1 MIGQTV
7 GNYRVTARLGAG
19 GMGEVFRA
27 TDIRLGR
34 EVALKFSAEQF
45 SERFE
50 REARAVAALNHPNI
64 CTLHDVAPNYLVM
77 ELVEGMTLAERIVEG
92 PLPLDEA
99 LAVARQI
106 AAALE
111 EAHEKGITHRDL
123 KPSNIKIK
131 PDGTVKVLDFGLAK
145 IQAAQPTSGID
156 LSAAHGVTL
165 SPTITSPAAITHAG
179 LILGTAAYM
188 APEQA
193 KGKPVDKRA
202 DIWAFGVVL
211 YEMLTGRRPFQGNDV
226 GDLLASVIKEEPAWD
241 DVPLHTRRLLQRCL
255 EKDPRK
261 RLRDASGIE
270 LLLDD
275 VAHAP
280 ATRAARSKPIH
291 HWVIEGVLAAGVLVT
306 AWLLWP
312 ARPADRPLIRL
323 DVYLGPNINPG
334 TLRGTDVVIS
344 PNGDRLAFVSQG
356 GLFVR
361 RLDQPDAIRLAGVE
375 RPHSPFFSP
384 DGDWIGYFG
393 SGLKKVPVT
402 GGAVVS
408 LTDGAGFGGSWG
420 EDGYIVAS
428 LDGRR
433 LSRIPAGGGAPV
445 PLTELTE
452 GEYGHGWPHVLP
464 GAKAVIFTARRSTG
478 DSIKMV
484 TIDDRR
490 VKTVYEGGL
499 FGRYVP
505 GAGGTGHL
513 LFVNGGTLFAVP
525 FDSDKLEVRGSP
537 VPVLDGVGFSNVLS
551 AGSAQLD
558 VSRTGTLVYRSS
570 GPGIGFASLQWVDAS
585 AKPQPLPLKPNTYT
599 HPRLSPD
606 GTRAALTVVSS
617 AGQDI
622 WVYDM
627 ARDSMQPVT
636 FGGRTN
642 QFPVWTPDGRY
653 IVFTDGVGGTG
664 MSWTRADGAS
674 APQRLTESKNGQ
686 FPWSFSPDGKHLAYA
701 EFPSGTGDIWIVP
714 IEYDASGMKA
724 GKPELFLQTAANE
737 LYPAFSPDGRWIAYR
752 SFESTTSEIYVRA
765 FPNTGGGKWVISVG
779 GGSVPVWSPNGR
791 ELFYRTDDQRIM
803 VVEYTQSKDAFSP
816 GKPRQWSDVRLA
828 DSNQRNLDI
837 AADGKRFLALFPVE
851 TVEAQALRNHVGFL
865 QNFGDELRRRVH

>member
-1 MIGQTV
+1 MIGQTI

-27 TDIRLGR
+27 TDTRLGR
-34 EVALKFSAEQF
+34 EVAIKFSAAQF
-45 SERFE
+45 GERFE

-64 CTLHDVAPNYLVM
+64 CTLYDVAANYLVM
-77 ELVEGMTLAERIVEG
+77 ELVEGFTLEERIREG
-92 PLPLDEA
+92 PVPLDEA
-99 LAVARQI
+99 LGLARQI

-145 IQAAQPTSGID
+145 IQAPPPASGID
-156 LSAAHGVTL
+156 LSAVHGVTL

-241 DVPLHTRRLLQRCL
+241 DVPLHTRRLLKRCL

-280 ATRAARSKPIH
+280 ATGAARSKPIH

-312 ARPADRPLIRL
+312 EKPVDRPLVRL

-356 GLFVR
+356 ALFVR
-361 RLDQPDAIRLAGVE
+361 RLDQPDAVRLAGE
-375 RPHSPFFSP
+375 RPFAPFFSP
-384 DGDWIGYFG
+384 DGEWIGYFSG
-393 SGLKKVPVT
+393 GLKKVPVT

-408 LTDGAGFGGSWG
+408 LGEGNGFGGSWG

-428 LDGRR
+428 LDGRI
-433 LSRIPAGGGAPV
+433 LSRIPSGGGAAS
-445 PLTELTE
+445 PLTELAE
-452 GEYGHGWPHVLP
+452 DEYAHRWPHVLP

-478 DSIKMV
+478 DAIKVV

-490 VKTVYEGGL
+490 VKTVHEGAL
-499 FGRYVP
+499 FGRYLP
-505 GAGGTGHL
+505 GTSGSGHL
-513 LFVNGGTLFAVP
+513 LFVNGGTLFAMP
-525 FDSDKLEVRGSP
+525 FDNDRLEVRGSP
-537 VPVLDGVGFSNVLS
+537 VRVLDGVGVSNVLS
-551 AGSAQLD
+551 AGSAQFD
-558 VSRTGTLVYRSS
+558 VSRSGTLVYRSS
-570 GPGIGFASLQWVDAS
+570 GLGVGFGSLQWIEAS
-585 AKPQPLPLKPNTYT
+585 AQPQPLPVKPNTYT

-606 GTRAALTVVSS
+606 GTRVALTLVS
-617 AGQDI
+617 ATGQDI
-622 WVYDM
+622 WVYDIG
-627 ARDSMQPVT
+627 RDSMQPVT
-636 FGGRTN
+636 FGGRSI
-642 QFPVWTPDGRY
+642 QFPVWTHDSRY

-674 APQRLTESKNGQ
+674 APQRLTETKNGQ
-686 FPWSFSPDGKHLAYA
+686 FPWSFSPDGKRLAYA
-701 EFPSGTGDIWIVP
+701 EFPGGSGDLWTMP
-714 IEYDASGMKA
+714 IEYDGNGLRA
-724 GKPELFLQTAANE
+724 GQPELFLQTPTNE

-752 SFESTTSEIYVRA
+752 SFESGISEIYVRA
-765 FPNTGGGKWVISVG
+765 FPNKGGGKWMISTG
-779 GGSVPVWSPNGR
+779 GGAVPIWSPNGR

-803 VVEYTQSKDAFSP
+803 VVDYTQDKDAFFP
-816 GKPRQWSDVRLA
+816 GKPRPWNDVRLA
-828 DSNQRNLDI
+828 DNNQRNLDI
-837 AADGKRFLALFPVE
+837 TRDGKRFLALFPVE
-851 TVEAQALRNHVGFL
+851 TPEAQALRNHVAFL
-865 QNFGDELRRRVH
+865 QNFSDELRRRIH

>member
-27 TDIRLGR
+27 TDTRLGR
-34 EVALKFSAEQF
+34 EVAIKFSAAQF
-45 SERFE
+45 GERFE

-64 CTLHDVAPNYLVM
+64 CTLYDVAANYLVM
-77 ELVEGMTLAERIVEG
+77 ELVEGFTLEERIREG
-92 PLPLDEA
+92 PVPLDEA
-99 LAVARQI
+99 LGLARQI

-131 PDGTVKVLDFGLAK
+131 PDGIVKVLDFGLAK

-211 YEMLTGRRPFQGNDV
+211 YEMLTSRRPFQGNDV
-226 GDLLASVIKEEPAWD
+226 GDLLASVIKEEPKWD
-241 DVPLHTRRLLQRCL
+241 DVPPRARRLLKRCL
-255 EKDPRK
+255 EKDPTK
-261 RLRDASGIE
+261 RLRDVSGIE

-275 VAHAP
+275 ARAP
-280 ATRAARSKPIH
+280 VSDAARSRPMR
-291 HWVIEGVLAAGVLVT
+291 HWIIEGVLAAGVLLT

-312 ARPADRPLIRL
+312 APPADRSLVRL
-323 DVYLGPNINPG
+323 DVYLGPNIIPA
-334 TLRGTDVVIS
+334 TLRGADVVIS

-361 RLDQPDAIRLAGVE
+361 RLDQPDAVRLAGVE
-375 RPHSPFFSP
+375 RPFAPFFSP
-384 DGDWIGYFG
+384 DGDWIGF
-393 SGLKKVPVT
+393 SSDGLKKVPVT
-402 GGAVVS
+402 GGSVVP
-408 LTDGAGFGGSWG
+408 LAEGTGFGASWG

-428 LDGRR
+428 LDGRT
-433 LSRIPAGGGAPV
+433 LSRIPAGGGATI
-445 PLTELTE
+445 PLTELAD
-452 GEYGHGWPHVLP
+452 GEYGHRWPHVLP

-478 DSIKMV
+478 DAIKLV

-499 FGRYVP
+499 FGRYLP
-505 GAGGTGHL
+505 GTRGSGYL
-513 LFVNGGTLFAVP
+513 LFINGGTLFAVS
-525 FDSDKLEVRGSP
+525 FDSDRLEVRGSP
-537 VPVLDGVGFSNVLS
+537 VPVLDGIGFSNVLA
-551 AGSAQLD
+551 AGSAQFD

-570 GPGIGFASLQWVDAS
+570 GPGVGSVSLQWVDAS
-585 AKPQPLPLKPNTYT
+585 AKPQPLPVKPNTYT

-606 GTRAALTVVSS
+606 GTRVALTVVSS
-617 AGQDI
+617 TGQDI
-622 WVYDM
+622 WVYDI

-636 FGGRTN
+636 FGGRTY

-664 MSWTRADGAS
+664 MFWTRADGAS
-674 APQRLTESKNGQ
+674 APPRLTETKNGQ
-686 FPWSFSPDGKHLAYA
+686 FPWSFSPDGKRLAFA
-701 EFPSGTGDIWIVP
+701 EFPGGSGDLWTIAID
-714 IEYDASGMKA
+714 YDGNGLKA
-724 GKPELFLQTAANE
+724 GKPELFLQTPSNE

-752 SFESTTSEIYVRA
+752 SFESQNSEIYVRP
-765 FPNTGGGKWVISVG
+765 FPNSGGKWMISVG
-779 GGSVPVWSPNGR
+779 GGSVPIWSPNRR

-803 VVEYTQSKDAFSP
+803 VVEYTQEKDAFFP
-816 GKPRQWSDVRLA
+816 GKPRPWSEVRLA

-837 AADGKRFLALFPVE
+837 APDGKRFLALFPVE
-851 TVEAQALRNHVGFL
+851 TLEAQALRNHVSFL
-865 QNFGDELRRRVH
+865 QNFSDELRRRVH